1 MPDALR
7 RKPKILVAS
16 NENPDWPDKDK
27 AMANEMWDMMFTGLQ
42 QEGYVCEGIKFFDD
56 LAALDAYDPRE
67 WLVWN
72 WGEEWAGRPWTEAE
86 VAARLEAKGFAYTG
100 SPPAVIAF
108 LMNRPQVKERLRAAG
123 LPTLPARVFSDP
135 AQASEWTTFPA
146 IVKGAN
152 QHASFGI
159 SGDSIVHDHDQL
171 TRRVAYLREAYH
183 DEALV
188 EQFLP
193 TREFHVAVW
202 GNDDPE
208 ALPPVEFDFSTF
220 GDVRDQIYTYDWKF
234 DRSSR
239 GYNEIKMPCPAPE
252 DKPHWRARLEAVA
265 RAAYQVTGLR
275 DFGRFDMRM
284 LGDEPMILDVNPN
297 PDLDPTS
304 VVLAGARAKGMNYGQ
319 MIGQIVQFAAARMP
333 Q

>member
-1 MPDALR
+1 
-7 RKPKILVAS
+7 
-16 NENPDWPDKDK
+16 
-27 AMANEMWDMMFTGLQ
+27 MAAH
-42 QEGYVCEGIKFFDD
+42 I
-56 LAALDAYDPRE
+56 
-67 WLVWN
+67 
-72 WGEEWAGRPWTEAE
+72 
-86 VAARLEAKGFAYTG
+86 EAKGFAYTG

-171 TRRVAYLREAYH
+171 ARRVAYLREAYQ

-188 EQFLP
+188 EQFLQA
-193 TREFHVAVW
+193 REFHVAVW

-208 ALPPVEFDFSTF
+208 ALPPVEFDFSVF

-239 GYNEIKMPCPAPE
+239 GYNEIKMPCPAPA
-252 DKPHWRARLEAVA
+252 DKPRWRARLEAVA
-265 RAAYQVTGLR
+265 RTAYQVTGLR

-304 VVLAGARAKGMNYGQ
+304 VVLAGAQAKGMNYGQ